1 MMNRKISGKDLYDKL
16 VWTLLIWCVF
26 QDLVLSFLLKV
37 TGTVGF
43 VKIIFYG
50 KDILTIILFS
60 FAIKRLKAPR
70 KWYVTVFIYFVFVIF
85 QTIISLLNLGEK
97 NIVSFFSSIRG
108 LILLPAL
115 MIVGYSIYD
124 KNKFV
129 ENIKKY
135 YFFLMVIAAIGIVE
149 YIIDNLIGTV
159 SFWMNFLELEN
170 YHIVIKGQPDVLYNG
185 VPWNWHTSGSD
196 GTLTQNRLIS
206 VWAAPLTAGFVLL
219 LPTLYYTIIFLKD
232 NKLIVRVLTG
242 KYLVNLRNFLIC
254 VVGLYLTYTRQTILP
269 YILISFLILIYFNK
283 KNRKAIIV
291 GGIIFAILLGG
302 TLISTFWEYIYNG
315 STIVHIEQLINAL
328 NSIKFWGSGVGTY
341 GTRFSNT
348 IATESQ
354 YVTVM
359 GQLGVI
365 PLFLYLYVYIYP
377 IVVCIKRLNIV
388 NRNKAMVC
396 SICFSGCVFLVAGL
410 ASETVA
416 AFTSIAQYYVLMG
429 AAWGYCYERKED
441 RINGN

>member
-50 KDILTIILFS
+50 KDILTITLFS

-135 YFFLMVIAAIGIVE
+135 YFFLMVIAVKIG
-149 YIIDNLIGTV
+149 
-159 SFWMNFLELEN
+159 
-170 YHIVIKGQPDVLYNG
+170 
-185 VPWNWHTSGSD
+185 
-196 GTLTQNRLIS
+196 
-206 VWAAPLTAGFVLL
+206 
-219 LPTLYYTIIFLKD
+219 
-232 NKLIVRVLTG
+232 
-242 KYLVNLRNFLIC
+242 
-254 VVGLYLTYTRQTILP
+254 
-269 YILISFLILIYFNK
+269 
-283 KNRKAIIV
+283 
-291 GGIIFAILLGG
+291 
-302 TLISTFWEYIYNG
+302 
-315 STIVHIEQLINAL
+315 
-328 NSIKFWGSGVGTY
+328 
-341 GTRFSNT
+341 
-348 IATESQ
+348 
-354 YVTVM
+354 
-359 GQLGVI
+359 
-365 PLFLYLYVYIYP
+365 
-377 IVVCIKRLNIV
+377 
-388 NRNKAMVC
+388 
-396 SICFSGCVFLVAGL
+396 
-410 ASETVA
+410 
-416 AFTSIAQYYVLMG
+416 G
-429 AAWGYCYERKED
+429 AHV
-441 RINGN
+441 